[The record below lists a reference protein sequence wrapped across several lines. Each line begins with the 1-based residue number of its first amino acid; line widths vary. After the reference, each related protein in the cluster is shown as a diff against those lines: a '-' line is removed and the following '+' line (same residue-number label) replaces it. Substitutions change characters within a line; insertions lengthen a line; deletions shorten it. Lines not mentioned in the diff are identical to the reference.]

1 MRTWEGLREGEDGV
15 AYGEGGSAPLEVSG
29 PPIAP
34 EAPGPGGGPIP
45 GPAGGPVG
53 PGPTGRLYCCPTTAA
68 RFPPT
73 DEGTTIE
80 TQRRI
85 LWADDEIDLLKP
97 HIKFLEQKGYF
108 VRAVP
113 NGEDALAALE
123 AERFDVLLIDEM
135 MPGLGGLET
144 LAQLKARDL
153 SLPVVL
159 ITKSEEETLMEEAIG
174 KRITDYL
181 IKPVNPSQVFLACK
195 RVFDS
200 QKLQDSQRA
209 RDYVGEMQRWQML
222 DTRRLDW
229 DGWVQLAVDVA
240 RWDVGLDGAPEAG
253 LQQAHGDFRKSLNI
267 DFARL
272 IEERYPGWVQR
283 AHKGLTDGRPNL
295 SSDVVRHAVVPHLK
309 AGQRVVFIVI
319 DCMRLDQWFT
329 LEPLLEEWFD
339 IQRDYYL
346 SILPT
351 ATPYSRNSIFA
362 GLLPADLHKK
372 HPDLWQENS
381 GDERTRNRYERQLL
395 DFQLE
400 RLGAM
405 PATPPK
411 YLKIYEVEEAHNT
424 RRQIGSFSG
433 VPLTSMV
440 FNFLDI
446 LAHGRSES
454 EILQELA
461 PDEAAFRAVMKA
473 WFTHSP
479 LYEIF
484 QALGTQDCTVV
495 VTTDHGSVLGK
506 RAALVYGNR
515 DTSTNLRY
523 KYGINL
529 NTDSKQA
536 IIVRKPM
543 DYLLPDDGVNKNY
556 VLAREDYYFV
566 YPTKFH
572 EYERQYRGSFQH
584 GGVSVEEMIL
594 PLMTLRPRAPRP
606 GT

>member
-1 MRTWEGLREGEDGV
+1 MAPAKCPPYIV
-15 AYGEGGSAPLEVSG
+15 APTPDRAPRRIE
-29 PPIAP
+29 
-34 EAPGPGGGPIP
+34 
-45 GPAGGPVG
+45 
-53 PGPTGRLYCCPTTAA
+53 
-68 RFPPT
+68 
-73 DEGTTIE
+73 EGTTIE

-153 SLPVVL
+153 TLPVVL

-309 AGQRVVFIVI
+309 AGTRVVFIVI

-329 LEPLLEEWFD
+329 LEPLLEEWFE

-405 PATPPK
+405 PATSPK

>member
-1 MRTWEGLREGEDGV
+1 MANEH
-15 AYGEGGSAPLEVSG
+15 A
-29 PPIAP
+29 
-34 EAPGPGGGPIP
+34 
-45 GPAGGPVG
+45 
-53 PGPTGRLYCCPTTAA
+53 
-68 RFPPT
+68 
-73 DEGTTIE
+73 
-80 TQRRI
+80 RRI

-97 HIKFLEQKGYF
+97 HIRFLEQKGY
-108 VRAVP
+108 AVTAVQ

-123 AERFDVLLIDEM
+123 RERFDVLLIDEM

-144 LAQLKARDL
+144 LDALKARDL
-153 SLPVVL
+153 ALPVVL

-174 KRITDYL
+174 RRITDYL

-195 RVFDS
+195 RVFDA

-222 DTRRLDW
+222 DLRRLDW
-229 DGWVQLAVDVA
+229 AGWVDLAVNVA

-253 LQQAHGDFRKSLNI
+253 LQQAHGDFRRSLNI
-267 DFARL
+267 DFGRL
-272 IEERYPGWVQR
+272 VEERYPGWVQ
-283 AHKGLTDGRPNL
+283 AAAKGQSEGRPML
-295 SSDVVRHAVVPHLK
+295 SSDVVRHAVVPHLV
-309 AGQRVVFIVI
+309 AGRRVLFIVI

-329 LEPLLEEWFD
+329 LEPLLEESFE
-339 IQRDYYL
+339 IQREYYC

-351 ATPYSRNSIFA
+351 ATPYSRNAIFA
-362 GLLPADLHKK
+362 GRLPAELHRK
-372 HPDLWQENS
+372 HPDLWQENTN
-381 GDERTRNRYERQLL
+381 DERTRNRFERQLL
-395 DFQLE
+395 DLQLE
-400 RLGAM
+400 RLGAT

-411 YLKIYEVEEAHNT
+411 YLKIYDLDEAHNV
-424 RRQIGSFSG
+424 RRQINSFAS
-433 VPLTSMV
+433 VPLVSMV

-484 QALGTQDCTVV
+484 QALATQDCVVV
-495 VTTDHGSVLGK
+495 VTTDHGAVLGK
-506 RAALVYGNR
+506 RAALVHGNR

-523 KYGINL
+523 KYGVNL
-529 NTDSKQA
+529 NTDPKQA
-536 IIVRKPM
+536 IIVRHPM
-543 DYLLPDDGVNKNY
+543 DYQLPDDGVNKNY

-566 YPTKFH
+566 YPTRFH

-594 PLMTLRPRAPRP
+594 PLMTLRPRAPRA
-606 GT
+606 GS